1 MKLKERLRIA
11 WQVLTKGTISTL
23 NPHSSAHFFER
34 KRKIEHFTYT
44 HYSIDYPDKVL
55 WLNDVD
61 RIACEKIVSQ
71 LLQRKAIRVSGK
83 YRPDIPSPIERTYEI
98 DVLMPEE

>member
-44 HYSIDYPDKVL
+44 YYSIDYPDKEFFIGE
-55 WLNDVD
+55 VD
-61 RIACEKIVSQ
+61 RIACEKIAAQ

-83 YRPDIPSPIERTYEI
+83 YRPDFPPSIERTYEI